1 MAIVRYDPFQT
12 MNQLQREVNRLFD
25 MGRLNDGEAGGTPA
39 SDWAP
44 AVDIMEEA
52 DRFVLHA
59 DLPGVNPKDIDITME
74 NGVLSLKG
82 QRVYEDKEETDKYR
96 RVERVRGT
104 FLRRFSLP
112 DAVDAEGISAKSHNG
127 VLEVI
132 VPKSQQAQP
141 RRITVE
147 G

>member
-1 MAIVRYDPFQT
+1 
-12 MNQLQREVNRLFD
+12 
-25 MGRLNDGEAGGTPA
+25 
-39 SDWAP
+39 
-44 AVDIMEEA
+44 MEEA

-82 QRVYEDKEETDKYR
+82 QRVYDDKEETDKYR